1 MTKEIIMIRGRIENS
16 AECIT
21 RSQRFFEKVI
31 FELTFRAGKAM
42 QVVEE
47 KKQPPK
53 VLEKGETSTPKA
65 KVGRT

>member
-42 QVVEE
+42 
-47 KKQPPK
+47 
-53 VLEKGETSTPKA
+53 
-65 KVGRT
+65 